1 MFSYE
6 FQKQL
11 VVTAGAAII
20 YMVAIYAL
28 LDFTH
33 TVLKGIYRLVKSGVA
48 KLKGNG
54 YFETQT

>member
-33 TVLKGIYRLVKSGVA
+33 TVCLRVSTDWSKAVWQNLKEMVI
-48 KLKGNG
+48 
-54 YFETQT
+54 

>member
-33 TVLKGIYRLVKSGVA
+33 PCLRVSTDWSKAVWQNLKEMVI
-48 KLKGNG
+48 
-54 YFETQT
+54 

>member
-28 LDFTH
+28 LRIPCLRVSTDWSKA
-33 TVLKGIYRLVKSGVA
+33 VWQNLKEMVI
-48 KLKGNG
+48 
-54 YFETQT
+54 